1 MIIDFWVENYLS
13 IRDRQ
18 HLSFVAKG
26 QESECVAKME
36 DGTLLN
42 KLAIL
47 YGANAS
53 GKSNI
58 LLALQQVFML
68 LMLPLSDVNK
78 KIVSYPPFAL
88 TSDRPTKMHVSFYVE
103 KARYDYDVE
112 YNERNILRE
121 KLYYYPNKSK
131 ALFYERTF
139 VEENIQPKIKFGQS
153 LFLNKKTQD
162 TIKENTLNNHSVLAV
177 CQKISFKEGIE
188 PFLMLKNGIEK
199 HYHEVNGEE
208 NTDFVRKTKSILSNE
223 RMRTFYR
230 TMLQKSD
237 FNILD
242 FRIVSSDVQ
251 VPKEVREHLQK
262 MVLSEEE
269 KQRALSPIVEDVV
282 FTHFSPSGVFDISL
296 ALQSS
301 GTQKFINVLNILYDL
316 ISGDHVYFVDEL
328 GEDLHPELL
337 VYYLN
342 VFMFNS
348 DKSQLII
355 TSQEASLLA
364 EDFLNENRGL
374 VWFVEKDRATASSV
388 YSRGDSFGLHKN
400 LSLYNSYKIGRLGA
414 KPELGSFLIDLD

>member
-1 MIIDFWVENYLS
+1 
-13 IRDRQ
+13 
-18 HLSFVAKG
+18 
-26 QESECVAKME
+26 ME

-42 KLAIL
+42 MLAIL

-58 LLALQQVFML
+58 LFALQKIIEL
-68 LMLPLSDVNK
+68 LIYPIYETNE
-78 KIVSYPPFAL
+78 KIPRRNPFAL
-88 TSDRPTKMHVSFYVE
+88 IKDRPTKMHMSFYIE
-103 KARYDYDVE
+103 EMRYDYDVE
-112 YNERNILRE
+112 YNDNYFLME

-139 VEENIQPKIKFGQS
+139 VEENIQPDIKFGPS
-153 LFLNKKTQD
+153 LSLNKKTQD
-162 TIKENTLNNHSVLAV
+162 TIRNNTLNNHSVLAV
-177 CQKISFKEGIE
+177 CNKISFKEDIKPFMTLVRGVEKYYHNVDGDDNRGIIRK
-188 PFLMLKNGIEK
+188 LKDIQSN
-199 HYHEVNGEE
+199 N
-208 NTDFVRKTKSILSNE
+208 RKKK
-223 RMRTFYR
+223 FYL

-237 FNILD
+237 FNIHD
-242 FRIVSSDVQ
+242 FYIVAEDRS
-251 VPKEVREHLQK
+251 VPKIVREHIQSLDIP
-262 MVLSEEE
+262 E
-269 KQRALSPIVEDVV
+269 KEKERMMKEVVENVM
-282 FTHFSPSGVFDISL
+282 FSHHSKDGVFDVPL
-296 ALQSS
+296 ALQSK
-301 GTQKFINVLNILYDL
+301 GTQLFVNILDILYDL
-316 ISGDHVYFVDEL
+316 INENHVYFVDEL

-348 DKSQLII
+348 DKSQLIV

-414 KPELGSFLIDLD
+414 KPELRSFFIDLD